1 MQMWLGKYLSNFEGS
16 NIIMMMPANFSAVAE
31 NELTYVVGGA
41 SLVDY
46 LAPVMTTQNWQNVST
61 NVVKI
66 IGNTFLN
73 TYAKSAFAALFDGNY
88 VPGDFIGGVFNSVHR
103 AYDKGYHT
111 YDNNSW
117 GAALGILNAGM
128 SILGGA
134 AAIYTLGSGSV
145 GLEIKSVG
153 VDKTTIDTGFAFGN
167 TGSYEG

>member
-1 MQMWLGKYLSNFEGS
+1 
-16 NIIMMMPANFSAVAE
+16 MMMPANFSAVAE

-46 LAPVMTTQNWQNVST
+46 LAPAMTTQNWQNVST

-73 TYAKSAFAALFDGNY
+73 NYATSAFNALFDGNY
-88 VPGDFIGGVFNSVHR
+88 VPGDFVGGVFNTVHR
-103 AYDKGYHT
+103 AFDKGYHT
-111 YDNNSW
+111 YEGNSW

-134 AAIYTLGSGSV
+134 AAIYTLGSSPI
-145 GLEIKSVG
+145 GLEVKKLDVG
-153 VDKTTIDTGFAFGN
+153 DGKANPAGTGYGFGYQYQ
-167 TGSYEG
+167 G